1 MIHNELIHELK
12 LSPNKN
18 SKQDLSNSLVSGQ
31 TEAILYFSVMELL
44 ECSLLIEKFI
54 ELKQE

>member
-12 LSPNKN
+12 LSPNKK